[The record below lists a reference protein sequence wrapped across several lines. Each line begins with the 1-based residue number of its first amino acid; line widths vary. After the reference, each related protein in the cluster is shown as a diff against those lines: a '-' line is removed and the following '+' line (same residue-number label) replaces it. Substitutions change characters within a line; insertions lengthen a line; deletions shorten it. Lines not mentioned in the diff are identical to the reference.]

1 MNIFKKIIYKIQF
14 LNKRS
19 QLNKSWEKHGFDV
32 WHVENNIYNRPYK
45 FQLAEVLS
53 KLELESIIEVGCGF
67 GEILVHTK
75 AKTKIGYDIDPKII
89 KAAAELYKNVEFKVG
104 GIDDITEG
112 SFDCLLLFN
121 WIHNLSESDLE
132 KSIQKHQGKMKYLV
146 VDQIKEGTPGYQFY
160 HTFEFLVKNQFALV
174 KTISVE
180 KDVRNILIYKSN
192 G

>member
-14 LNKRS
+14 LNKRA
-19 QLNKSWEKHGFDV
+19 QLNKLWETHGFDI

-45 FQLAEVLS
+45 FQLAKVLS
-53 KLELESIIEVGCGF
+53 NLGLDSIIEVGCGF

-89 KAAAELYKNVEFKVG
+89 KAATALYKNVVFKVG
-104 GIDDITEG
+104 GIDDITED

-121 WIHNLSESDLE
+121 WIHNLSEADLE
-132 KSIQKHQGKMKYLV
+132 NSVQKHQGKMKYLV
-146 VDQIKEGTPGYQFY
+146 VDQIIKGTPGYQFY
-160 HTFEFLVKNQFALV
+160 HTFDFLLKNNFTLV

-180 KDVRNILIYKSN
+180 KDVRKILIYKSN
-192 G
+192 V